1 MKEDK
6 IMCPS
11 AKGKQ
16 GSLLLGVRQ
25 NGSISILPHAL
36 QMDDQ
41 FIKKANETALAE
53 QNFRFAN
60 KCVEGGCKQWT
71 GTRCGVA
78 DKMIGFLDKINT
90 GDQLIPCSIR
100 HQCRWFIQNGN
111 EACKI
116 CPYVVTEI
124 TQEEIDAYFFDQ
136 YENKTST
143 IENKDAAK

>member
-1 MKEDK
+1 MKEEK

-36 QMDDQ
+36 QMDEQ
-41 FIKKANETALAE
+41 FIKKANETAPAE

-71 GTRCGVA
+71 GSRCGVA
-78 DKMIGFLDKINT
+78 DKMIGFLDKVIAS
-90 GDQLIPCSIR
+90 DQLIPCSIR
-100 HQCRWFIQNGN
+100 NRCRWFLQNGN
-111 EACKI
+111 EACNI
-116 CPYVVTEI
+116 CPYVITEI

-136 YENKTST
+136 YENKKVST
-143 IENKDAAK
+143 GNEDLNK